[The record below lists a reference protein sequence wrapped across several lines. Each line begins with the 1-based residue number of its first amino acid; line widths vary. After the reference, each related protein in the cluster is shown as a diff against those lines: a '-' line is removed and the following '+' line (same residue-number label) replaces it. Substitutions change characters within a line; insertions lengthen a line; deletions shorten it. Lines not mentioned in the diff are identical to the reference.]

1 VEIAVAGERALGG
14 VLEFA
19 GGHARPTEID
29 ASRGLLLPLFQNK
42 EPGKLREDVRAA
54 EICVALVGDVLRE
67 TAKPLQ
73 RKQSGR
79 WAAPAAQGS
88 RGARAVVK
96 SELQKIQ
103 R

>member
-1 VEIAVAGERALGG
+1 M
-14 VLEFA
+14 
-19 GGHARPTEID
+19 
-29 ASRGLLLPLFQNK
+29 
-42 EPGKLREDVRAA
+42 RAA

-67 TAKPLQ
+67 IAKPLQ
-73 RKQSGR
+73 QKQSGR
-79 WAAPAAQGS
+79 RAAPAAQGS